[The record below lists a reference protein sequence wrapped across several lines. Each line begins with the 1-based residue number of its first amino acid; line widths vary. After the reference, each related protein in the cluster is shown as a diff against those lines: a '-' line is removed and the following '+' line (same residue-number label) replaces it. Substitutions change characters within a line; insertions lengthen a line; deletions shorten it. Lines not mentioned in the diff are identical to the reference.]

1 MVNKSKQTIERTIK
15 QIKEMGFDT
24 EMYETN
30 IETID
35 KYKEK
40 EVITTLYYNEDLEMG
55 IYINFQEVG
64 YPTLFEIN
72 HYVNGEYECG
82 TRRESMK
89 EVKGYVNWWVGKL
102 YIISNHLIKLS
113 K

>member
-64 YPTLFEIN
+64 YPTLFELCFFEENWKTKEMEIQTSERF
-72 HYVNGEYECG
+72 GG
-82 TRRESMK
+82 MK
-89 EVKGYVNWWVGKL
+89 YLKDFLLN
-102 YIISNHLIKLS
+102 
-113 K
+113 

>member
-1 MVNKSKQTIERTIK
+1 MVKSKQTIEKTIK

-35 KYKEK
+35 KYKEE
-40 EVITTLYYNEDLEMG
+40 EVITTLYYNDDLEMG

-64 YPTLFEIN
+64 YPTLFEVCFLEENWKTKKFEIQTSERL
-72 HYVNGEYECG
+72 VG
-82 TRRESMK
+82 MK
-89 EVKGYVNWWVGKL
+89 SLKDF
-102 YIISNHLIKLS
+102 LS
-113 K
+113 KP

>member
-1 MVNKSKQTIERTIK
+1 MVKSKQTIGKTIK

-35 KYKEK
+35 KYKEE
-40 EVITTLYYNEDLEMG
+40 EVITTLYYNDDLEMG

-64 YPTLFEIN
+64 YPTLFE
-72 HYVNGEYECG
+72 VNFFEQNWKTKEMEIQTSVGFAG
-82 TRRESMK
+82 MK
-89 EVKGYVNWWVGKL
+89 SLKDF
-102 YIISNHLIKLS
+102 LS
-113 K
+113 KP